1 MDYKPLPVVTE
12 ISRPF
17 WEGLQEGRLLL
28 QRCDACEGWV
38 FYPRR
43 HCTHCLSPELS
54 WKEASG
60 EATLYSYTLARIP
73 TLPEFADESPQALTV
88 VELAEGVRM
97 NTTLVGLA
105 EEEIEV
111 GMALQ
116 PSFCRVNARGDT
128 LLRFTRPGGER
139 ERDETPVLER
149 DEQGRRRVPFD
160 DAAAVA
166 SLVSDEFSDWS
177 APLLIDQPLVDR
189 FAELSGDD
197 YWIHTDPE
205 RAARESPYGTTI
217 AHGALVQ
224 VLQSRLALPLDFV
237 IEGFSTVVNYGSD
250 RLRFPAPVPV
260 GSSVQARG
268 RVKEAGVTRKGTK
281 VVLEVHTHVVG
292 EARPSVIND
301 LVMFYR

>member
-1 MDYKPLPVVTE
+1 MDYKPLPVATE

-17 WEGLQEGRLLL
+17 WEGLKEGRLSL
-28 QRCDACEGWV
+28 QHCDDCHTWV

-54 WKEASG
+54 WQEASG

-73 TLPEFADESPQALTV
+73 TLPEFADEAPQALAV

-97 NTTLVGLA
+97 NTTLVGL
-105 EEEIEV
+105 EEQEIEV
-111 GMALQ
+111 GMALA
-116 PSFCRVNARGDT
+116 PVFCRTNARGDT

-139 ERDETPVLER
+139 RRDETPRLAK
-149 DEQGRRRVPFD
+149 DDQGRRRVPFD

-166 SLVSDEFSDWS
+166 SLVSESFSDWS
-177 APLLIDQPLVDR
+177 ESLLIDQALIDR

-237 IEGFSTVVNYGSD
+237 LEGHATVVNYGSD

-260 GSSVQARG
+260 GSRVQARA
-268 RVKEAGVTRKGTK
+268 RVKEAGVTPKGTK

-292 EARPSVIND
+292 EERPSVIND